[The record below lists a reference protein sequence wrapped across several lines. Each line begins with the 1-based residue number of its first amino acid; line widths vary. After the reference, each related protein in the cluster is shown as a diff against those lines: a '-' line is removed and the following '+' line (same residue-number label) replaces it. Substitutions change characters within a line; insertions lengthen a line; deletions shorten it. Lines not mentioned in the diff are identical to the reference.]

1 MRLIKRFFR
10 LIDKKIIVPI
20 TKFFV
25 SIGDKIKM
33 TDKPLER
40 ALTKKSS
47 IIILSLVF
55 AIIVFIVIDNKNTT
69 LLETNAEVLYDIPL
83 TATYNDE
90 EYVIEGLPKKVDM
103 TLIGTKANLY
113 LAKQLPTQKV
123 TVDLTGLGEGTHK
136 VSLKYK
142 QPIAS
147 VEYKLDPSE
156 VTVVVS
162 PKKSET
168 RSVEYDVLNLNDLD
182 QKLAIKS
189 VKLKKSEDTKN
200 NKKNDTKKSDNKTDE
215 DINEV
220 IIKGNEK
227 DLAKVSIVK
236 ALVNIKDIDS
246 AKVGTNKIKSVPL
259 IAYDEKG
266 KKVNVEIVPSKVK
279 AVVEIESPSK
289 TVPLEIVPDGYVI
302 FGKAIKSITSNVQ
315 KVTIY
320 GNSKVL
326 DNIDSIKVKI
336 NVNNLKSNKD
346 YTVTIKKPSG
356 IREISESVVT
366 AKVELDDEVT
376 TELSGVKLGV
386 VNLGSNYTAQATS
399 ENATEVAVILKGVE
413 SIIKNITPSDVE
425 AYVDLEGLGAGD
437 HEVEIK
443 VKGTDPK
450 VKYSSKVTKTII
462 KIAEK

>member
-1 MRLIKRFFR
+1 MKLIKRFFR
-10 LIDKKIIVPI
+10 FIDKKIIVPI

-25 SIGDKIKM
+25 SIGEKLKLS
-33 TDKPLER
+33 DKPLEK
-40 ALTKKSS
+40 ALSKKSS
-47 IIILSLVF
+47 MIILSLVL
-55 AIIVFIVIDNKNTT
+55 AVIVFVIIDRQNTT
-69 LLETNAEVLYDIPL
+69 LLEKNAEVLYDIPL
-83 TATYNDE
+83 SATYNDE
-90 EYVIEGLPKKVDM
+90 EYVVEGLPETVDI

-113 LAKQLPTQKV
+113 LAKQLPTQDV
-123 TVDLTGLGEGTHK
+123 NVDLSDLKPGVHK
-136 VSLKYK
+136 VNLKYK
-142 QPIAS
+142 QSITS

-162 PKKSET
+162 SKKSET
-168 RSVEYDVLNLNDLD
+168 RSVESDIVNLNKLD
-182 QKLAIKS
+182 SKLAINNT
-189 VKLKKSEDTKN
+189 KLDT
-200 NKKNDTKKSDNKTDE
+200 D
-215 DINEV
+215 EV
-220 IIKGNEK
+220 IIKGTE
-227 DLAKVSIVK
+227 DSLAKVSTIK
-236 ALVNIKDIDS
+236 ALINVSDMVDPKAGTNTLKDI
-246 AKVGTNKIKSVPL
+246 PL
-259 IAYDEKG
+259 IAYDENG
-266 KKVNVEIVPSKVK
+266 SKVDVEMVPSKVT
-279 AVVEIESPSK
+279 ATVEIESPSK
-289 TVPLEIVPDGYVI
+289 TVPLEIEPTGNVI
-302 FGKAIKSITSNVQ
+302 FGKAIKNITSSVQ

-326 DNIDSIKVKI
+326 DNTNSIKVKI
-336 NVNNLKSNKD
+336 DVNNLKSNKD
-346 YTVTIKKPSG
+346 YTVTIKKPVG
-356 IREISESVVT
+356 IREISEKVVT

-399 ENATEVAVILKGVE
+399 ENATEVTVILKGVE

>member
-1 MRLIKRFFR
+1 MKLIKRFFR
-10 LIDKKIIVPI
+10 FIDKKIIVPI

-25 SIGDKIKM
+25 SIREKLKLS
-33 TDKPLER
+33 DKPLEK
-40 ALTKKSS
+40 ALSKKSS
-47 IIILSLVF
+47 MIILSLVL
-55 AIIVFIVIDNKNTT
+55 AVIVFVIIDRQNTT
-69 LLETNAEVLYDIPL
+69 LLEKNAEVLYDIPL
-83 TATYNDE
+83 SATYNDE
-90 EYVIEGLPKKVDM
+90 EYVVEGLPETVDI

-113 LAKQLPTQKV
+113 LAKQLPTQDV
-123 TVDLTGLGEGTHK
+123 NVDLSDLKPGVHK

-142 QPIAS
+142 QSITS

-162 PKKSET
+162 SKKSET
-168 RSVEYDVLNLNDLD
+168 RSVESDIVNLNKLD
-182 QKLAIKS
+182 SKLAINNT
-189 VKLKKSEDTKN
+189 KLDT
-200 NKKNDTKKSDNKTDE
+200 D
-215 DINEV
+215 EV
-220 IIKGNEK
+220 IIKGTE
-227 DLAKVSIVK
+227 DSLAKVSTIK
-236 ALVNIKDIDS
+236 ALINVSDMVDPKAGTNTLKDI
-246 AKVGTNKIKSVPL
+246 PL
-259 IAYDEKG
+259 IAYDENG
-266 KKVNVEIVPSKVK
+266 AKVDVEMVPSKVT
-279 AVVEIESPSK
+279 ATVEIESPSK
-289 TVPLEIVPDGYVI
+289 TVPLEIEPTGNVI
-302 FGKAIKSITSNVQ
+302 FGKAIKNITSSVQ

-326 DNIDSIKVKI
+326 DNTNSIKVKI
-336 NVNNLKSNKD
+336 DVNNLKSNKD
-346 YTVTIKKPSG
+346 YTVTIKKPAG
-356 IREISESVVT
+356 IREISEKVVT

-399 ENATEVAVILKGVE
+399 ENATEVTVILKGVE

>member
-1 MRLIKRFFR
+1 MKLIKRFLRF
-10 LIDKKIIVPI
+10 IDKKIIVPI

-25 SIGDKIKM
+25 SIGEKLKLS
-33 TDKPLER
+33 DKPLEK
-40 ALTKKSS
+40 ALSKKSS
-47 IIILSLVF
+47 MIILSLVL
-55 AIIVFIVIDNKNTT
+55 AVIVFVIIDRQNTT
-69 LLETNAEVLYDIPL
+69 LLEKNAEVLYDIPL
-83 TATYNDE
+83 SATYNDE
-90 EYVIEGLPKKVDM
+90 EYVVEGLPETVDI

-113 LAKQLPTQKV
+113 LAKQLPTQDV
-123 TVDLTGLGEGTHK
+123 NVDLSDLKPGVHK

-142 QPIAS
+142 QSITS

-162 PKKSET
+162 SKKSET
-168 RSVEYDVLNLNDLD
+168 RSVESDIVNLNKLD
-182 QKLAIKS
+182 SKLAINNT
-189 VKLKKSEDTKN
+189 KLDT
-200 NKKNDTKKSDNKTDE
+200 D
-215 DINEV
+215 EV
-220 IIKGNEK
+220 IIKGTE
-227 DLAKVSIVK
+227 DSLAKVSTIK
-236 ALVNIKDIDS
+236 ALINVSNMVDPKAGTNTLKDI
-246 AKVGTNKIKSVPL
+246 PL

-266 KKVNVEIVPSKVK
+266 AKVDVEMVPSKVT
-279 AVVEIESPSK
+279 ATIEIESPSK
-289 TVPLEIVPDGYVI
+289 TVPLEIEPTGNVI
-302 FGKAIKSITSNVQ
+302 FGKAIKNITSSVQ

-320 GNSKVL
+320 GSSKVL
-326 DNIDSIKVKI
+326 DNTNSIKVKI
-336 NVNNLKSNKD
+336 DVNNLKSNKD
-346 YTVTIKKPSG
+346 YTVTIKKPAG
-356 IREISESVVT
+356 IREISEKVVT

-399 ENATEVAVILKGVE
+399 ENATEVTVILKGVE
-413 SIIKNITPSDVE
+413 SIIKNITSSDVE

>member
-1 MRLIKRFFR
+1 MKLIKRFFR
-10 LIDKKIIVPI
+10 FIDKKIIVPI

-25 SIGDKIKM
+25 SIGEKLKLS
-33 TDKPLER
+33 DKPLEK
-40 ALTKKSS
+40 ALSKKSS
-47 IIILSLVF
+47 MIILSLVL
-55 AIIVFIVIDNKNTT
+55 AVIVFVIIDRQNTT
-69 LLETNAEVLYDIPL
+69 LLEKNAEVLYDIPL
-83 TATYNDE
+83 SATYNDE
-90 EYVIEGLPKKVDM
+90 EYVVEGLPETVDI

-113 LAKQLPTQKV
+113 LAKQLPTQDV
-123 TVDLTGLGEGTHK
+123 NVDLSDLKPGVHK
-136 VSLKYK
+136 VNLKYK
-142 QPIAS
+142 QSITS

-162 PKKSET
+162 SKKSET
-168 RSVEYDVLNLNDLD
+168 RSVESDIVNLNKLD
-182 QKLAIKS
+182 SKLAINNT
-189 VKLKKSEDTKN
+189 KLDT
-200 NKKNDTKKSDNKTDE
+200 D
-215 DINEV
+215 EV
-220 IIKGNEK
+220 IIKGTE
-227 DLAKVSIVK
+227 DSLAKVSTIK
-236 ALVNIKDIDS
+236 ALINVSDTVDPKAGTNTLKDI
-246 AKVGTNKIKSVPL
+246 PL
-259 IAYDEKG
+259 IAYDENG
-266 KKVNVEIVPSKVK
+266 SKVDVEMVPSKVT
-279 AVVEIESPSK
+279 ATVEIESPSK
-289 TVPLEIVPDGYVI
+289 TVPLEIEPTGNVI
-302 FGKAIKSITSNVQ
+302 FGKAIKNITSSVQ

-326 DNIDSIKVKI
+326 DNTNSIKVKI
-336 NVNNLKSNKD
+336 DVNNLKSNKD
-346 YTVTIKKPSG
+346 YTVTIKKPAG
-356 IREISESVVT
+356 IREISEKVVT

-399 ENATEVAVILKGVE
+399 ENATEVTVILKGVE

>member
-1 MRLIKRFFR
+1 MKLIKRFFR
-10 LIDKKIIVPI
+10 FIDKKIIVPI

-25 SIGDKIKM
+25 SIGEKLKLS
-33 TDKPLER
+33 DKPLEK
-40 ALTKKSS
+40 ALSKKSS
-47 IIILSLVF
+47 MIILSLVL
-55 AIIVFIVIDNKNTT
+55 AVIVFVIIDRQNTT
-69 LLETNAEVLYDIPL
+69 LLEKNAEVLYDIPL
-83 TATYNDE
+83 SATYNDE
-90 EYVIEGLPKKVDM
+90 EYVVEGLPETVDI

-113 LAKQLPTQKV
+113 LAKQLPTQDV
-123 TVDLTGLGEGTHK
+123 NVDLSDLKPGVHK

-142 QPIAS
+142 QSITS

-162 PKKSET
+162 SKKSET
-168 RSVEYDVLNLNDLD
+168 RSVESDIVNLNKLD
-182 QKLAIKS
+182 SKLAINNT
-189 VKLKKSEDTKN
+189 KLDT
-200 NKKNDTKKSDNKTDE
+200 D
-215 DINEV
+215 EV
-220 IIKGNEK
+220 IIKGTE
-227 DLAKVSIVK
+227 DSLAKVSTIK
-236 ALVNIKDIDS
+236 ALINVSNMVDPKAGTNTLKDIS
-246 AKVGTNKIKSVPL
+246 L
-259 IAYDEKG
+259 IAYDENG
-266 KKVNVEIVPSKVK
+266 AKVDVEMVPSKVT
-279 AVVEIESPSK
+279 ATIEIESPSK
-289 TVPLEIVPDGYVI
+289 TVPLEIEPTGNVI
-302 FGKAIKSITSNVQ
+302 FGKAIKNITSSVQ

-320 GNSKVL
+320 GSSKVL
-326 DNIDSIKVKI
+326 DNTNSIKVKI
-336 NVNNLKSNKD
+336 DVNNLKSNKD
-346 YTVTIKKPSG
+346 YTVTIKKPAG
-356 IREISESVVT
+356 IREISEKVVT

-399 ENATEVAVILKGVE
+399 ENATEVTVILKGVE

>member
-1 MRLIKRFFR
+1 MKLIKRFFR
-10 LIDKKIIVPI
+10 FIDKKIIVPI

-25 SIGDKIKM
+25 SIGEKLKLS
-33 TDKPLER
+33 DKPLEK
-40 ALTKKSS
+40 ALSKKSS
-47 IIILSLVF
+47 MIILSLVL
-55 AIIVFIVIDNKNTT
+55 AVIVFVIIDRQNTT
-69 LLETNAEVLYDIPL
+69 LLEKNAEVLYDIPL
-83 TATYNDE
+83 SATYNDE
-90 EYVIEGLPKKVDM
+90 EYVVEGLPETVDI

-113 LAKQLPTQKV
+113 LAKQLPTQDV
-123 TVDLTGLGEGTHK
+123 NVDLSDLKPGVHK

-142 QPIAS
+142 QSITS

-162 PKKSET
+162 SKKSET
-168 RSVEYDVLNLNDLD
+168 RSVESDIVNLNKLD
-182 QKLAIKS
+182 SKLAINNT
-189 VKLKKSEDTKN
+189 KLDT
-200 NKKNDTKKSDNKTDE
+200 D
-215 DINEV
+215 EV
-220 IIKGNEK
+220 IIKGTE
-227 DLAKVSIVK
+227 DSLAKVSTIK
-236 ALVNIKDIDS
+236 ALINVSNMVDPKAGTNTLKDI
-246 AKVGTNKIKSVPL
+246 PL
-259 IAYDEKG
+259 IAYDENG
-266 KKVNVEIVPSKVK
+266 AKVDVEMVPSKVT
-279 AVVEIESPSK
+279 ATIEIESPSK
-289 TVPLEIVPDGYVI
+289 TVPLEIEPTGNVI
-302 FGKAIKSITSNVQ
+302 FGKAIKNITSSVQ

-320 GNSKVL
+320 GSSKVL
-326 DNIDSIKVKI
+326 DNTNSIKIKI
-336 NVNNLKSNKD
+336 DVNNLKSNKD
-346 YTVTIKKPSG
+346 YTVTIKKPAG
-356 IREISESVVT
+356 IREISEKVVT

-399 ENATEVAVILKGVE
+399 ENATEVTVILKGVE

>member
-1 MRLIKRFFR
+1 MKLIKRFFR
-10 LIDKKIIVPI
+10 FIDKKIIVPI

-25 SIGDKIKM
+25 SIGEKLKLS
-33 TDKPLER
+33 DKPLEK
-40 ALTKKSS
+40 ALSKKSS
-47 IIILSLVF
+47 MIILSLVL
-55 AIIVFIVIDNKNTT
+55 AVIVFVIIDRQNTT
-69 LLETNAEVLYDIPL
+69 LLEKNAEVLYDIPL
-83 TATYNDE
+83 SATYNDE
-90 EYVIEGLPKKVDM
+90 EYVVEGLPETVDI

-113 LAKQLPTQKV
+113 LAKQLPTQDV
-123 TVDLTGLGEGTHK
+123 TVDLSDLKPGVHK

-142 QPIAS
+142 QSITS

-162 PKKSET
+162 SKKSET
-168 RSVEYDVLNLNDLD
+168 RSVESDIVNLNKLD
-182 QKLAIKS
+182 SKLAINNT
-189 VKLKKSEDTKN
+189 KLDT
-200 NKKNDTKKSDNKTDE
+200 D
-215 DINEV
+215 EV
-220 IIKGNEK
+220 IIKGTE
-227 DLAKVSIVK
+227 DSLAKVSTIK
-236 ALVNIKDIDS
+236 ALINVSNMVDPKAGTNTLKDI
-246 AKVGTNKIKSVPL
+246 PL

-266 KKVNVEIVPSKVK
+266 AKVDVEMVPSKVT
-279 AVVEIESPSK
+279 ATIEIESPSK
-289 TVPLEIVPDGYVI
+289 TVPLEIEPTGNVI
-302 FGKAIKSITSNVQ
+302 FGKAIKNITSSVQ

-320 GNSKVL
+320 GSSKVL
-326 DNIDSIKVKI
+326 DNTNSIKVKI
-336 NVNNLKSNKD
+336 DVNNLKSNKD
-346 YTVTIKKPSG
+346 YTVTIKKPAG
-356 IREISESVVT
+356 IREISEKVVT

-399 ENATEVAVILKGVE
+399 ENATEVTVILKGVE

>member
-1 MRLIKRFFR
+1 MKLIKRFFR
-10 LIDKKIIVPI
+10 FIDKKIIVPI

-25 SIGDKIKM
+25 SIGEKLRLS
-33 TDKPLER
+33 DKPLEK
-40 ALTKKSS
+40 ALSKKSS
-47 IIILSLVF
+47 MIILSLVL
-55 AIIVFIVIDNKNTT
+55 AVIVFVIIDRQNTT
-69 LLETNAEVLYDIPL
+69 LLEKNAEVLYDIPL
-83 TATYNDE
+83 SATYNDE
-90 EYVIEGLPKKVDM
+90 EYVVEGLPETVDI

-113 LAKQLPTQKV
+113 LAKQLPTQDV
-123 TVDLTGLGEGTHK
+123 NVDLSDLKPGVHK
-136 VSLKYK
+136 VNLKYK
-142 QPIAS
+142 QSITS

-162 PKKSET
+162 SKKSET
-168 RSVEYDVLNLNDLD
+168 RSVESDIVNLNKLD
-182 QKLAIKS
+182 SKLAINNT
-189 VKLKKSEDTKN
+189 KLDT
-200 NKKNDTKKSDNKTDE
+200 D
-215 DINEV
+215 EV
-220 IIKGNEK
+220 IIKGTE
-227 DLAKVSIVK
+227 DSLAKVSTIK
-236 ALVNIKDIDS
+236 ALINVSNMVDPKAGTNTLKDI
-246 AKVGTNKIKSVPL
+246 PL

-266 KKVNVEIVPSKVK
+266 AKVDVEMVPSKVT
-279 AVVEIESPSK
+279 ATIEIESPSK
-289 TVPLEIVPDGYVI
+289 TVPLEIEPTGNVI
-302 FGKAIKSITSNVQ
+302 FGKAIKNITSSVQ

-320 GNSKVL
+320 GSSKVL
-326 DNIDSIKVKI
+326 DNTNSIKVKI
-336 NVNNLKSNKD
+336 DVNNLKSNKD
-346 YTVTIKKPSG
+346 YTVTIKKPAG
-356 IREISESVVT
+356 IREISEKVVT

-399 ENATEVAVILKGVE
+399 ENATEVTVILKGVE

>member
-1 MRLIKRFFR
+1 MKLIKRFFR
-10 LIDKKIIVPI
+10 FIDKKIIVPI

-25 SIGDKIKM
+25 SIGEKLKLS
-33 TDKPLER
+33 DKPLEK
-40 ALTKKSS
+40 ALSKKSS
-47 IIILSLVF
+47 MIISSLVL
-55 AIIVFIVIDNKNTT
+55 AVIVFVIIDRQNTT
-69 LLETNAEVLYDIPL
+69 LLEKNAEVLYDIPL
-83 TATYNDE
+83 SATYNDE
-90 EYVIEGLPKKVDM
+90 EYVVEGLPETVDI

-113 LAKQLPTQKV
+113 LAKQLPTQDV
-123 TVDLTGLGEGTHK
+123 NVDLSDLKPGVHK

-142 QPIAS
+142 QSITS

-162 PKKSET
+162 SKKSET
-168 RSVEYDVLNLNDLD
+168 RSVESDIVNLNKLD
-182 QKLAIKS
+182 SKLAINNT
-189 VKLKKSEDTKN
+189 KLDT
-200 NKKNDTKKSDNKTDE
+200 D
-215 DINEV
+215 EV
-220 IIKGNEK
+220 IIKGTE
-227 DLAKVSIVK
+227 DSLAKVSTIK
-236 ALVNIKDIDS
+236 ALINVSNMVDPKAGTNTLKDI
-246 AKVGTNKIKSVPL
+246 PL
-259 IAYDEKG
+259 IAYDENG
-266 KKVNVEIVPSKVK
+266 AKVDVEMVPSKVT
-279 AVVEIESPSK
+279 ATIEIESPSK
-289 TVPLEIVPDGYVI
+289 TVPLEIEPTGNVI
-302 FGKAIKSITSNVQ
+302 FGKAIKNITSSVQ

-320 GNSKVL
+320 GSSKVL
-326 DNIDSIKVKI
+326 DNTNSIKVKI
-336 NVNNLKSNKD
+336 DVNNLKSNKD
-346 YTVTIKKPSG
+346 YTVTIKKPAG
-356 IREISESVVT
+356 IREISEKVVT

-399 ENATEVAVILKGVE
+399 ENATEVTVILKGVE

>member
-1 MRLIKRFFR
+1 MKLIKRFFR
-10 LIDKKIIVPI
+10 FIDKKIIVPI

-25 SIGDKIKM
+25 SIGEKLKLS
-33 TDKPLER
+33 DKPLEK
-40 ALTKKSS
+40 ALSKKSS
-47 IIILSLVF
+47 MIILSLVL
-55 AIIVFIVIDNKNTT
+55 AVIVFIIIDRQNTT
-69 LLETNAEVLYDIPL
+69 LLEKNAEVLYDIPL
-83 TATYNDE
+83 SATYNDE
-90 EYVIEGLPKKVDM
+90 EYVVEGLPETVDI

-113 LAKQLPTQKV
+113 LAKQLPTQDV
-123 TVDLTGLGEGTHK
+123 NVDLSDLKPGVHK

-142 QPIAS
+142 QSITS

-162 PKKSET
+162 SKKSET
-168 RSVEYDVLNLNDLD
+168 RSVESDIVNLNKLD
-182 QKLAIKS
+182 SKLAINNT
-189 VKLKKSEDTKN
+189 KLDT
-200 NKKNDTKKSDNKTDE
+200 D
-215 DINEV
+215 EV
-220 IIKGNEK
+220 IIKGTE
-227 DLAKVSIVK
+227 DSLAKVSTIK
-236 ALVNIKDIDS
+236 ALINVSNMVDPKAGTNTLKDI
-246 AKVGTNKIKSVPL
+246 PL
-259 IAYDEKG
+259 IAYDENG
-266 KKVNVEIVPSKVK
+266 AKVDVEMVPSKVT
-279 AVVEIESPSK
+279 ATIEIESPSK
-289 TVPLEIVPDGYVI
+289 TVPLEIEPTGNVI
-302 FGKAIKSITSNVQ
+302 FGKAIKNITSSVQ

-320 GNSKVL
+320 GSSKVL
-326 DNIDSIKVKI
+326 DNTNSIKVKI
-336 NVNNLKSNKD
+336 DVNNLKSNKD
-346 YTVTIKKPSG
+346 YTVTIKKPAG
-356 IREISESVVT
+356 IREISEKVVT

-399 ENATEVAVILKGVE
+399 ENATEVTVILKGVE

>member
-1 MRLIKRFFR
+1 MKLIKRFFR
-10 LIDKKIIVPI
+10 FIDKKIIVPI

-25 SIGDKIKM
+25 SIGEKLKLS
-33 TDKPLER
+33 DKPLEK
-40 ALTKKSS
+40 ALSKKSS
-47 IIILSLVF
+47 MIILSLVL
-55 AIIVFIVIDNKNTT
+55 AVIVFVIIDRQNTT
-69 LLETNAEVLYDIPL
+69 LLEKNAEVLYDIPL
-83 TATYNDE
+83 SATYNDE
-90 EYVIEGLPKKVDM
+90 EYVVEGLPETVDI

-113 LAKQLPTQKV
+113 LAKQLPTQDV
-123 TVDLTGLGEGTHK
+123 NVDLSDLKPGVHK

-142 QPIAS
+142 QSITS

-162 PKKSET
+162 SKKSET
-168 RSVEYDVLNLNDLD
+168 RSVESDIVNLNKLD
-182 QKLAIKS
+182 SKLAINNT
-189 VKLKKSEDTKN
+189 KLDT
-200 NKKNDTKKSDNKTDE
+200 D
-215 DINEV
+215 EV
-220 IIKGNEK
+220 IIKGTE
-227 DLAKVSIVK
+227 DSLAKVSTIK
-236 ALVNIKDIDS
+236 ALINVSNMVDPKAGTNTLKDI
-246 AKVGTNKIKSVPL
+246 PL
-259 IAYDEKG
+259 IAYDENG
-266 KKVNVEIVPSKVK
+266 AKVDVEMVPSKVT
-279 AVVEIESPSK
+279 ATVEIESPSK
-289 TVPLEIVPDGYVI
+289 TVPLEIEPTGNVI
-302 FGKAIKSITSNVQ
+302 FGKAIKNITSSVQ

-326 DNIDSIKVKI
+326 DNTNSIKVKI
-336 NVNNLKSNKD
+336 DVNNLKSNKD
-346 YTVTIKKPSG
+346 YTVTIKKPAG
-356 IREISESVVT
+356 IREISEKVVT

-399 ENATEVAVILKGVE
+399 ENATEVPVILKGVE

>member
-1 MRLIKRFFR
+1 MKLIKRFFR
-10 LIDKKIIVPI
+10 FIDKKIIVPI

-25 SIGDKIKM
+25 SIGEKLKLS
-33 TDKPLER
+33 DKPLEK
-40 ALTKKSS
+40 ALSKKSS
-47 IIILSLVF
+47 MIILSSVLAV
-55 AIIVFIVIDNKNTT
+55 IVFVIIDRQNTT
-69 LLETNAEVLYDIPL
+69 LLEKNAEVLYDIPL
-83 TATYNDE
+83 SATYNDE
-90 EYVIEGLPKKVDM
+90 EYVVEGLPETVDI

-113 LAKQLPTQKV
+113 LAKQLPTQDV
-123 TVDLTGLGEGTHK
+123 NVDLSDLKPGVHK
-136 VSLKYK
+136 VNLKYK
-142 QPIAS
+142 QSITS

-162 PKKSET
+162 SKKSET
-168 RSVEYDVLNLNDLD
+168 RSVESDIVNLNKLD
-182 QKLAIKS
+182 SKLAINNT
-189 VKLKKSEDTKN
+189 KLDT
-200 NKKNDTKKSDNKTDE
+200 D
-215 DINEV
+215 EV
-220 IIKGNEK
+220 IIKGTE
-227 DLAKVSIVK
+227 DSLAKVSTIK
-236 ALVNIKDIDS
+236 ALINVSDMVDPKAGTNTLKDI
-246 AKVGTNKIKSVPL
+246 PL
-259 IAYDEKG
+259 IAYDENG
-266 KKVNVEIVPSKVK
+266 AKVDVEMVPSKVT
-279 AVVEIESPSK
+279 ATIEIESPSK
-289 TVPLEIVPDGYVI
+289 TVPLEIEPTGNVI
-302 FGKAIKSITSNVQ
+302 FGKAIKNITSSVQ

-326 DNIDSIKVKI
+326 DNTNSIKVKI
-336 NVNNLKSNKD
+336 DVNNLKSNKD
-346 YTVTIKKPSG
+346 YTVTIKKPAG
-356 IREISESVVT
+356 IREISEKVVT

-399 ENATEVAVILKGVE
+399 ENATEVTVILKGVE

>member
-1 MRLIKRFFR
+1 MKLIKRFLRF
-10 LIDKKIIVPI
+10 IDKKIIVPI

-25 SIGDKIKM
+25 SIGEKLKLS
-33 TDKPLER
+33 DKPLEK
-40 ALTKKSS
+40 ALSKKSS
-47 IIILSLVF
+47 MIILSLVL
-55 AIIVFIVIDNKNTT
+55 AVIVFVIIDRQNTT
-69 LLETNAEVLYDIPL
+69 LLEKNAEVLYDIPL
-83 TATYNDE
+83 SATYNDE
-90 EYVIEGLPKKVDM
+90 EYVVEGLPETVDI

-113 LAKQLPTQKV
+113 LAKQLPTQDV
-123 TVDLTGLGEGTHK
+123 TVDLSDLKPGVHK
-136 VSLKYK
+136 VNLKYK
-142 QPIAS
+142 QSITS

-162 PKKSET
+162 SKKSET
-168 RSVEYDVLNLNDLD
+168 RSVESDIVNLNKLD
-182 QKLAIKS
+182 SKLAINNT
-189 VKLKKSEDTKN
+189 KLDT
-200 NKKNDTKKSDNKTDE
+200 DD
-215 DINEV
+215 V
-220 IIKGNEK
+220 IIKGTEES
-227 DLAKVSIVK
+227 LAKVSTIK
-236 ALVNIKDIDS
+236 ALINVSNMVDPKAGTNTLKDI
-246 AKVGTNKIKSVPL
+246 PL

-266 KKVNVEIVPSKVK
+266 AKVDVEMVPSKVT
-279 AVVEIESPSK
+279 ATIEIESPSK
-289 TVPLEIVPDGYVI
+289 TVPLEIEPTGNVI
-302 FGKAIKSITSNVQ
+302 FGKAIKNITSSVQ

-320 GNSKVL
+320 GSSKVL
-326 DNIDSIKVKI
+326 DNTNSIKVKI
-336 NVNNLKSNKD
+336 DVDNLKSNKD
-346 YTVTIKKPSG
+346 YTVTIKKPAG
-356 IREISESVVT
+356 IREISEKVVT

-399 ENATEVAVILKGVE
+399 ENATEVTVILKGVE

>member
-1 MRLIKRFFR
+1 MKLIKRFFR
-10 LIDKKIIVPI
+10 FIDKKIMVPI

-25 SIGDKIKM
+25 SIGEKLKLS
-33 TDKPLER
+33 DKPLEK
-40 ALTKKSS
+40 ALSKKSS
-47 IIILSLVF
+47 MIILSLVL
-55 AIIVFIVIDNKNTT
+55 AVIVFVIIDRQNTT
-69 LLETNAEVLYDIPL
+69 LLEKNAEVLYDIPL
-83 TATYNDE
+83 SATYNDE
-90 EYVIEGLPKKVDM
+90 EYVVEGLPETVDI

-113 LAKQLPTQKV
+113 LAKQLPTQDV
-123 TVDLTGLGEGTHK
+123 NVDLSDLKPGVHK
-136 VSLKYK
+136 VNLKYK
-142 QPIAS
+142 QSITS

-162 PKKSET
+162 SKKSET
-168 RSVEYDVLNLNDLD
+168 RSVESDIVNLNKLD
-182 QKLAIKS
+182 SKLAINNT
-189 VKLKKSEDTKN
+189 KLDT
-200 NKKNDTKKSDNKTDE
+200 D
-215 DINEV
+215 EV
-220 IIKGNEK
+220 IIKGTE
-227 DLAKVSIVK
+227 DSLAKVSTIK
-236 ALVNIKDIDS
+236 ALINVSDMVDPKAGTNTLKDI
-246 AKVGTNKIKSVPL
+246 PL
-259 IAYDEKG
+259 IAYDENG
-266 KKVNVEIVPSKVK
+266 SKVDVEMVPSKVT
-279 AVVEIESPSK
+279 ATVEIESPSK
-289 TVPLEIVPDGYVI
+289 TVPLEIEPTGNVI
-302 FGKAIKSITSNVQ
+302 FGKAIKNITSSVQ

-326 DNIDSIKVKI
+326 DNTNSIKVKI
-336 NVNNLKSNKD
+336 DVNNLKSNKD
-346 YTVTIKKPSG
+346 YTVTIKKPAG
-356 IREISESVVT
+356 IREISEKVVT

-399 ENATEVAVILKGVE
+399 ENATEVTVILKGVE

>member
-90 EYVIEGLPKKVDM
+90 EYVIEGLPKKVDI

-113 LAKQLPTQKV
+113 LAKQLPTQDV
-123 TVDLTGLGEGTHK
+123 TVDLSDLKPGVHK

-142 QPIAS
+142 QSITS

-162 PKKSET
+162 SKKSET
-168 RSVEYDVLNLNDLD
+168 RSVESDIVNLNKLD
-182 QKLAIKS
+182 SKLAINNT
-189 VKLKKSEDTKN
+189 KLDT
-200 NKKNDTKKSDNKTDE
+200 D
-215 DINEV
+215 EV
-220 IIKGNEK
+220 IIKGTE
-227 DLAKVSIVK
+227 DSLAKVSTIK
-236 ALVNIKDIDS
+236 ALINVSNMVDPKAGTNTLKDI
-246 AKVGTNKIKSVPL
+246 PL
-259 IAYDEKG
+259 IAYDENG
-266 KKVNVEIVPSKVK
+266 AKVDVEMVPSKVT
-279 AVVEIESPSK
+279 ATIEIESPSK
-289 TVPLEIVPDGYVI
+289 TVPLEIEPTGNVI
-302 FGKAIKSITSNVQ
+302 FGKAIKNITSSVQ

-320 GNSKVL
+320 GSSKVL
-326 DNIDSIKVKI
+326 DNTNSIKVKI
-336 NVNNLKSNKD
+336 DVNNLKSNKD
-346 YTVTIKKPSG
+346 YTVTIKKPAG
-356 IREISESVVT
+356 IREISEKVVT

-399 ENATEVAVILKGVE
+399 ENATEVTVILKGVE

>member
-1 MRLIKRFFR
+1 MKLIKRFFR
-10 LIDKKIIVPI
+10 FIDKKIIVPI

-25 SIGDKIKM
+25 SIGEKLKLS
-33 TDKPLER
+33 DKPLEK
-40 ALTKKSS
+40 ALSKKSS
-47 IIILSLVF
+47 MIILSLVL
-55 AIIVFIVIDNKNTT
+55 AVIVFFIIDRQNTT
-69 LLETNAEVLYDIPL
+69 LLEKNAEVLYDIPIS
-83 TATYNDE
+83 AAYNDE
-90 EYVIEGLPKKVDM
+90 EYVVEGLPETVDI

-113 LAKQLPTQKV
+113 LAKQLPTQDV
-123 TVDLTGLGEGTHK
+123 NVDLSDLKPGVHK
-136 VSLKYK
+136 VNLKYK
-142 QPIAS
+142 QSITS

-162 PKKSET
+162 SKKSET
-168 RSVEYDVLNLNDLD
+168 RSVESDIVNLNKLD
-182 QKLAIKS
+182 SKLAINNT
-189 VKLKKSEDTKN
+189 KLDT
-200 NKKNDTKKSDNKTDE
+200 D
-215 DINEV
+215 EV
-220 IIKGNEK
+220 IIKGTE
-227 DLAKVSIVK
+227 DSLAKVSTIK
-236 ALVNIKDIDS
+236 ALINVSNMVDPKAGTNTLKDI
-246 AKVGTNKIKSVPL
+246 PL
-259 IAYDEKG
+259 IAYDENG
-266 KKVNVEIVPSKVK
+266 AKVDVEMVPSKVT
-279 AVVEIESPSK
+279 ATIEIESPSK
-289 TVPLEIVPDGYVI
+289 TVPLEIEPTGNVI
-302 FGKAIKSITSNVQ
+302 FGKAIKNITSSVQ

-326 DNIDSIKVKI
+326 DNTNSIKVKI
-336 NVNNLKSNKD
+336 DVDNLKSNKD
-346 YTVTIKKPSG
+346 YTVTIKKPAG
-356 IREISESVVT
+356 IREISEKVVT

-399 ENATEVAVILKGVE
+399 ENATEVTVILKGVE